1 METKT
6 LMILEVSYTH
16 ESVGVVKSRKAIKS
30 VSRLF
35 IYLLVGPAIGG
46 LLKKLYLVRKSKV

>member
-1 METKT
+1 
-6 LMILEVSYTH
+6 MILEVSYTH